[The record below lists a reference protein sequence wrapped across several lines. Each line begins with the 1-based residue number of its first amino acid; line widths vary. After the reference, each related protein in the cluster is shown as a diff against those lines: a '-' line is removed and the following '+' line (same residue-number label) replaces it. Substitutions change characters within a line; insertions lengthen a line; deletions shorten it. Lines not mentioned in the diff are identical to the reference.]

1 METVLVTG
9 GLGYIGAHTV
19 VELLSVNYN
28 VVIVD
33 DLSNSQLSVL
43 DNIEHITGFRPAFY
57 QLDLKQKENVVSVFE
72 LEDIHAVIHFAA
84 YKAVGES
91 VEKPLMYY
99 KNNLLSVI
107 NLLEVMEAKQ
117 VYKFVFS
124 SSAMVYGLPEQLPIQ
139 ENLPVQPATNPY
151 GNTKKVAEDI
161 LKDFGRAK
169 ADFRAVILRYFNPV
183 GAHSSGKIG
192 ELPRGVPNNLMPY
205 ITQTAAGIRKRLTIF
220 GNNYNTRD
228 GTCIRDYI
236 HVVDLAKAHIAAL
249 KFMQKL
255 RDDKNLE
262 VFNIGTGEGFT
273 VKEIVETFE
282 RENNVK
288 LNVKIGER
296 RKGDVPVLEADVKRA
311 EELLNWRAEKDLAD
325 MVRSSWEFQKQLEE
339 NSKKTL

>member
-19 VELLSVNYN
+19 VELLSEKYN